1 MPSHKLR
8 IVYMG
13 TPDFAVL
20 PLKRII
26 EAGFQ
31 VVGVV
36 TNPDKPAGRGQQL
49 QESAVKKYAREIG
62 LKILQPEKF
71 RDPDFLQALAELKA
85 DLQLVVAFK
94 MLPEVVWNMPPLGTV
109 NLHASLLPDYRGNL
123 LRGDDFPFKAG
134 DRYRQYY
141 FSGKG
146 GNRRGD
152 DRRRIA

>member
-36 TNPDKPAGRGQQL
+36 TNPDKPAEDNSFRNPQL
-49 QESAVKKYAREIG
+49 KNTPGKSA
-62 LKILQPEKF
+62 
-71 RDPDFLQALAELKA
+71 
-85 DLQLVVAFK
+85 
-94 MLPEVVWNMPPLGTV
+94 
-109 NLHASLLPDYRGNL
+109 
-123 LRGDDFPFKAG
+123 
-134 DRYRQYY
+134 
-141 FSGKG
+141 
-146 GNRRGD
+146 
-152 DRRRIA
+152 

>member
-49 QESAVKKYAREIG
+49 QESAVKIRPGNRPEDSATREIQG
-62 LKILQPEKF
+62 SRF
-71 RDPDFLQALAELKA
+71 FT
-85 DLQLVVAFK
+85 
-94 MLPEVVWNMPPLGTV
+94 G
-109 NLHASLLPDYRGNL
+109 
-123 LRGDDFPFKAG
+123 AG
-134 DRYRQYY
+134 RAKSR
-141 FSGKG
+141 FAISCG
-146 GNRRGD
+146 
-152 DRRRIA
+152 I

>member
-49 QESAVKKYAREIG
+49 QESAVKKSG
-62 LKILQPEKF
+62 
-71 RDPDFLQALAELKA
+71 
-85 DLQLVVAFK
+85 
-94 MLPEVVWNMPPLGTV
+94 
-109 NLHASLLPDYRGNL
+109 SLN
-123 LRGDDFPFKAG
+123 
-134 DRYRQYY
+134 
-141 FSGKG
+141 FSGC
-146 GNRRGD
+146 
-152 DRRRIA
+152 RIFRPISRAYFLTADS